1 MSEKQDRPYNPLDP
15 IEVHKII
22 IRTIIS
28 FMIAGLIMIV
38 LMAGNEIGKIAVARY
53 KHLLKVESQ
62 QKKIG
67 YRIPN
72 VIKIYPCVQGNDGST
87 STIALCILNENDVT
101 SCSICVPVE
110 DMAFFIETK
119 PHKNR
124 GI

>member
-1 MSEKQDRPYNPLDP
+1 M
-15 IEVHKII
+15 
-22 IRTIIS
+22 IIS
-28 FMIAGLIMIV
+28 FMVAGLIMVV
-38 LMAGNEIGKIAVARY
+38 LMTGNEVSKIAIARY

-72 VIKIYPCVQGNDGST
+72 VIKIYPCFQGNDGST

-101 SCSICVPVE
+101 TCSICVPVE

-119 PHKNR
+119 PHKNH